1 MTEPLDAM
9 PEGDATAAAAVAEPA
24 PEQEALPCAEPEQ
37 ADASPEEPAE
47 EPVGTPAE
55 PDPAAQRI
63 AARRLAEGRRLRRL
77 RVIAPVM
84 ILLAFLCWVYT
95 THYIPS
101 PSMTPTLMPGDHI
114 LAMRSWIAYP
124 NGTIPSRGDIVVFLP
139 PEQPGTPEGYYSTV
153 PEEPVSTNAVD
164 RLKEIVA
171 RRRNVEVW
179 IKRVVGL
186 PGEVV
191 QIAQGSVYINGR
203 ELDHRYYNR
212 QPDAGP
218 DYPYMFGFLPVRLGA
233 DEVFVLGD
241 NPLDSDDSRF
251 WGPLKVGNITSR
263 YVRVIF
269 REGANGP
276 NARKAR
282 AETERGG

>member
-1 MTEPLDAM
+1 MTQSPDDLREPDAAEAAVGD
-9 PEGDATAAAAVAEPA
+9 PAREQEGLPCLEHEQATASPDEA
-24 PEQEALPCAEPEQ
+24 PGA
-37 ADASPEEPAE
+37 
-47 EPVGTPAE
+47 PVTA
-55 PDPAAQRI
+55 PDPEVQWS
-63 AARRLAEGRRLRRL
+63 AARRAADSRRMRRM
-77 RVIAPVM
+77 RIIAPIMV
-84 ILLAFLCWVYT
+84 LLAFLCWVYT

-124 NGTIPSRGDIVVFLP
+124 NGAIPKRGDIVVFLP

-191 QIAQGSVYINGR
+191 QIAQGSVFINGR
-203 ELDHRYYNR
+203 ELDRRYYNR

-218 DYPYMFGFLPVRLGA
+218 DYPYMFGFLPVQLGA

-251 WGPLKVGNITSR
+251 WGALKVGSITSKF
-263 YVRVIF
+263 VRVIF
-269 REGANGP
+269 REGSNGP

-282 AETERGG
+282 SEQGQGG

>member
-1 MTEPLDAM
+1 MTQPKDDLREADTT
-9 PEGDATAAAAVAEPA
+9 ETAVAEPA
-24 PEQEALPCAEPEQ
+24 IQHVELSYAEAVQ
-37 ADASPEEPAE
+37 AAAPPDLPAE
-47 EPVGTPAE
+47 EPVGTPAV
-55 PDPAAQRI
+55 PDPEVRRN
-63 AARRLAEGRRLRRL
+63 AARRLADSRRMRRLRI
-77 RVIAPVM
+77 IAPVM
-84 ILLAFLCWVYT
+84 VLLAFLCWVYT
-95 THYIPS
+95 THFIPS

-114 LAMRSWIAYP
+114 LAMRSWIAYSGGAVP
-124 NGTIPSRGDIVVFLP
+124 ARGDIVVFLP
-139 PEQPGTPEGYYSTV
+139 PEQPGAPEGYYSTV

-164 RLKEIVA
+164 RLKAIVA

-191 QIAQGSVYINGR
+191 QIAQGSVYINGK

-251 WGPLKVGNITSR
+251 WGPLMVGSITSKF
-263 YVRVIF
+263 VRVIF

-282 AETERGG
+282 AEQEEGG